1 MESREDIGSAGPGA
15 SAVDAGEVGVGPPD
29 SGASD
34 SGASGSGASDFGAS
48 GSGASDFG
56 ASGSGAS
63 DSGASDSGA
72 SDFGASDS
80 GASPAAAAASAG
92 AAAARVRA
100 RAPVMSD
107 VGRLAGVSHQ
117 TVSRVINGS
126 PHVRPETRDR
136 VLAAM
141 QELGY
146 RPNPVARALVTGRS
160 KTLGVVSFDTTLY
173 GPASTLFG
181 IERAAHEAGYFIIV
195 ASLEALNRASVLDA
209 VDRLRRQGVEGILVI
224 APHSEAREALL
235 HAPTDIP
242 LVAAEAGPEHGFP
255 VVAVN
260 QLAGAVSAT
269 RHLLDLGHQTVWHIT
284 GPPNFLESR
293 QRLEGWRTALEA
305 AGVEVPQPLI
315 GDWSP
320 LAGYDLGKRLS
331 ADPAVTAV
339 FVANDQMALGLLR
352 AMHEAD
358 REVPGELSVVGFD
371 DIPEAAYFL
380 PPLTTVRQDFIEM
393 GRRSLE
399 VLLRTIESGRRAPSG
414 SLVPPELI
422 VRASTGPPPAR

>member
-1 MESREDIGSAGPGA
+1 
-15 SAVDAGEVGVGPPD
+15 
-29 SGASD
+29 
-34 SGASGSGASDFGAS
+34 
-48 GSGASDFG
+48 
-56 ASGSGAS
+56 
-63 DSGASDSGA
+63 
-72 SDFGASDS
+72 
-80 GASPAAAAASAG
+80 
-92 AAAARVRA
+92 
-100 RAPVMSD
+100 MSD
-107 VGRLAGVSHQ
+107 VGELAGVSHQ

-126 PHVRPETRDR
+126 PHVRPETRAK

-141 QELGY
+141 EKLGY

-195 ASLEALNRASVLDA
+195 ASLEALNRASMVDA
-209 VDRLRRQGVEGILVI
+209 VERLRRQGVEGILVI
-224 APHSEAREALL
+224 APQGEAGDALL

-242 LVAAEAGPEHGFP
+242 LVAAEAGPDRDFP
-255 VVAVN
+255 VVAVD
-260 QLAGAVSAT
+260 QVAGAVSAT
-269 RHLLDLGHQTVWHIT
+269 RHLLELGHETVWHLS
-284 GPPNFLESR
+284 GPPNFVEAR
-293 QRLEGWRTALEA
+293 QRLEGWQATLEA
-305 AGVEVPQPLI
+305 AGAEVPKPLA

-320 LAGYDLGKRLS
+320 RAGYDLGKRLS

-352 AMHEAD
+352 ASHEAGRD
-358 REVPGELSVVGFD
+358 VPGELSVVGFD

-399 VLLRTIESGRRAPSG
+399 VLLDTIETGRRGGPTP
-414 SLVPPELI
+414 LVPPELI
-422 VRASTGPPPAR
+422 VRASTGQAPVR